1 MRIKNKTRQLK
12 GKEMRLQLADRK
24 KKKKKK
30 NGKQEKT
37 SKNK

>member
-24 KKKKKK
+24 KKKKWKT
-30 NGKQEKT
+30 GKDK
-37 SKNK
+37 